1 MTDRPRHR
9 VAEDEAK
16 ALLARLGIFYRAGI
30 KASAIAGFAGVDH
43 SHVRKIS
50 TGLLYPGPEA
60 LTKLHRAMDSIVV
73 TLSATEREFEPH
85 AAYWD
90 ETKTNILRKMWYQ
103 GEPLAKIA
111 ETFGTTPAA
120 ISGRIGRA
128 GLKRRYKRRVRVS
141 NGDS

>member
-9 VAEDEAK
+9 VAEDEAE
-16 ALLARLGIFYRAGI
+16 ALLARLGLFYRAGV
-30 KASAIAGFAGVDH
+30 KANAIARFAGVDH

-60 LTKLHRAMDSIVV
+60 YTRLHRAMDSIVV
-73 TLSATEREFEPH
+73 ALSATEQGYEPH
-85 AAYWD
+85 SAYWD

-128 GLKRRYKRRVRVS
+128 GLKRRYKRRARVS
-141 NGDS
+141 NGNG